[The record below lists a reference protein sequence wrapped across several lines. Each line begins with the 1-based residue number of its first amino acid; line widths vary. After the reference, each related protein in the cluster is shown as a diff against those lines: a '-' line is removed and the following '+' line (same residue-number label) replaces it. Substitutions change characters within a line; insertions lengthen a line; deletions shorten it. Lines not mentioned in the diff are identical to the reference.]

1 MRKRTRGNWLLLSL
15 TAVTAVVF
23 LAHCSPSREAE
34 VAARWTTDDV
44 PLITIDVPRP
54 CRPLSVDEFVC
65 DEVILRR
72 P

>member
-23 LAHCSPSREAE
+23 FAHCSPSREAE

-44 PLITIDVPRP
+44 QRITIDVPRR

-65 DEVILRR
+65 DEMILRR
-72 P
+72 S